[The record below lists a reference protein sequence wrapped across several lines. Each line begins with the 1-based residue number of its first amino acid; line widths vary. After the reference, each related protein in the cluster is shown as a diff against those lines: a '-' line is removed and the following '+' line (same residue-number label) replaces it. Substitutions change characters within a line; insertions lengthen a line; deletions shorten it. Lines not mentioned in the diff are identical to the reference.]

1 MSPSTVETGK
11 GGDRKKKKR
20 KPFVKLVEPNMGWK
34 KKKKKKV
41 SILMTVPC
49 RREKDPV
56 RIRGHDQGYK
66 DNSMGTPIVFS
77 TIGAGTA
84 DYLHAKE

>member
-1 MSPSTVETGK
+1 MKQGK
-11 GGDRKKKKR
+11 GETKKKK
-20 KPFVKLVEPNMGWK
+20 EK
-34 KKKKKKV
+34 KAICKTGGAKHGLKKKKV

>member
-1 MSPSTVETGK
+1 
-11 GGDRKKKKR
+11 
-20 KPFVKLVEPNMGWK
+20 
-34 KKKKKKV
+34 
-41 SILMTVPC
+41 MTVPC

>member
-1 MSPSTVETGK
+1 MSPNTVETGK
-11 GGDRKKKKR
+11 GGDKKKK
-20 KPFVKLVEPNMGWK
+20 EK
-34 KKKKKKV
+34 KAICKTGGAKHGLKKKKV